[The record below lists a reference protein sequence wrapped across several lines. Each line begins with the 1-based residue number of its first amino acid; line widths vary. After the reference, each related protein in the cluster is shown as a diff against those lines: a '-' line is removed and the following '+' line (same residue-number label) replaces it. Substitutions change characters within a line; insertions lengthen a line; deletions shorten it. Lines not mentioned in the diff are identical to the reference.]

1 MDCMILVQAL
11 IAFVVLGHKVLLL
24 ISIAVVAAG
33 VSGRSCIHASCLDNG
48 MRA

>member
-11 IAFVVLGHKVLLL
+11 IAFVVLGHDAVPL
-24 ISIAVVAAG
+24 ISLIVAAVVRAFM
-33 VSGRSCIHASCLDNG
+33 HACMLACLDDD

>member
-11 IAFVVLGHKVLLL
+11 IAFVVFGHNAEPL
-24 ISIAVVAAG
+24 ISLVVAAG
-33 VSGRSCIHASCLDNG
+33 VCGRSCIYASCLDNG

>member
-11 IAFVVLGHKVLLL
+11 IAFVVLGHNAEPL

-33 VSGRSCIHASCLDNG
+33 VCGRSCIHASCLDNG

>member
-11 IAFVVLGHKVLLL
+11 IAFVVLGHDAVPL
-24 ISIAVVAAG
+24 ISLVVAA
-33 VSGRSCIHASCLDNG
+33 VMCGRSCINASCLDNG

>member
-11 IAFVVLGHKVLLL
+11 IAFVVFGHDAVPL
-24 ISIAVVAAG
+24 ISLVVAA
-33 VSGRSCIHASCLDNG
+33 VMCGRSCVYASCLDNG

>member
-11 IAFVVLGHKVLLL
+11 IAFVVFGHDAVPL
-24 ISIAVVAAG
+24 ISLVVAAG
-33 VSGRSCIHASCLDNG
+33 VSGCSCVYASCLDNG

>member
-11 IAFVVLGHKVLLL
+11 IAFVVLGHNAETLNSL
-24 ISIAVVAAG
+24 VVAAG
-33 VSGRSCIHASCLDNG
+33 VSGRSCVYASCLDNG